1 MLNRQRPR
9 VSILIKALNEE
20 KNIAETIES
29 AIAALD
35 GMSGEIILA
44 DSLSTDSTVEIAQK
58 YPIRIVTL
66 ARAKDRSCGVGAQ
79 LGYQYSSGDYI
90 CLMDGDQRLYRGF
103 LAAAIE
109 CLEADRT
116 LAGVG
121 GAIVER
127 EEGNLEYIKR
137 ATRDDPDRRPGYVT
151 RLDCGGVYRRTAVE
165 SIGFFTDRNLHSG
178 EEFDLGA
185 RLSAQGWR
193 LARVDQL
200 AIDHFGHRGSAYA
213 LLVHRVRSRMAF
225 GAGETLRAA
234 LGRPHFAFVMRHHWR
249 LFTLWTGMHLWWAC
263 LIATPFIFH
272 GATQVISVLAAL
284 ILFPTALMILRC
296 RSVSLGLY
304 SVVAWNVYALCFIP
318 GLLRRRTD
326 PAHWIESREVDD
338 AAEVSNEPVRVGL
351 AAATEAR

>member
-20 KNIAETIES
+20 KNIAEAVES

-44 DSLSTDSTVEIAQK
+44 DSLSTDATVEIAKK

-66 ARAKDRSCGVGAQ
+66 ARTGDRSCGIGAQ
-79 LGYQYSSGDYI
+79 LGYQYSSGDCI

-103 LAAAIE
+103 IAAAIE
-109 CLEADRT
+109 CLEADQT

-121 GAIVER
+121 GVIVER
-127 EEGNLEYIKR
+127 EEDNLEYIKR

-151 RLDCGGVYRRTAVE
+151 RLDCGGIYRRAAIE

-185 RLSAQGWR
+185 RLSARGWR
-193 LARVDQL
+193 LARIDQL

-234 LGRPHFAFVMRHHWR
+234 FGRPHFAAVMRHQWK
-249 LFTLWTGMHLWWAC
+249 LFALWTGVHLWWAC
-263 LIATPFIFH
+263 LVLTPFLIH
-272 GATQVISVLAAL
+272 SPVQLASALAAL
-284 ILFPTALMILRC
+284 ILLPIPCMILRC
-296 RSVSLGLY
+296 RSVSLGFY
-304 SVVAWNVYALCFIP
+304 SVVAWNAYALCFIP

-326 PAHWIESREVDD
+326 PARWVDSREVG
-338 AAEVSNEPVRVGL
+338 EVPEAFPALQRV
-351 AAATEAR
+351 AR

>member
-20 KNIAETIES
+20 KNIAAAIES

-44 DSLSTDSTVEIAQK
+44 DSLSTDSTIEMAKK

-66 ARAKDRSCGVGAQ
+66 ARTGDRSCGVGAQ

-103 LAAAIE
+103 IAAAIE
-109 CLEADRT
+109 CLEADQT

-121 GAIVER
+121 GVIVER
-127 EEGNLEYIKR
+127 EEDNLEYIKR
-137 ATRDDPDRRPGYVT
+137 ATRDDRDRRAGSVT
-151 RLDCGGVYRRTAVE
+151 RLDCGGLYRRTAIE

-185 RLSAQGWR
+185 RLAGQGWR
-193 LARVDQL
+193 LARIDRL

-213 LLVHRVRSRMAF
+213 LLVQRIRSRMAF
-225 GAGETLRAA
+225 GAGETLRAS
-234 LGRPHFAFVMRHHWR
+234 LGKPHFAVVMRHQWK
-249 LFTLWTGMHLWWAC
+249 LFALWTSVHVWWVLLAT
-263 LIATPFIFH
+263 TPFLVNTL
-272 GATQVISVLAAL
+272 AQLALALAAL
-284 ILFPTALMILRC
+284 ILVPIAYMIVRC

-304 SVVAWNVYALCFIP
+304 SVVAWNAYALCFIP

-326 PAHWIESREVDD
+326 PAAWIESREIGEV
-338 AAEVSNEPVRVGL
+338 AEIAPALDRIVG
-351 AAATEAR
+351 

>member
-20 KNIAETIES
+20 GNIAEAVES

-44 DSLSTDSTVEIAQK
+44 DSLSTDATVEVARK
-58 YPIRIVTL
+58 YPIQIVTL
-66 ARAKDRSCGVGAQ
+66 ARAEDRSCGIGAQ

-103 LAAAIE
+103 LAAAVE
-109 CLEADRT
+109 YLEADQT
-116 LAGVG
+116 IAGVG
-121 GAIVER
+121 GVIVER

-151 RLDCGGVYRRTAVE
+151 RLDCGGVYRRAAIE
-165 SIGFFTDRNLHSG
+165 SIGYLTDRNLHSG

-185 RLSAQGWR
+185 RLSAHGWR
-193 LARVDQL
+193 LARIDQL

-213 LLVHRVRSRMAF
+213 LLMQRVRSRIAF

-234 LGRPHFAFVMRHHWR
+234 LGQRHFGFVMRRQWK
-249 LFTLWTGMHLWWAC
+249 LFTLWTSVHVWWLC
-263 LIATPFIFH
+263 LVATPFMVDSVAQF
-272 GATQVISVLAAL
+272 ASVLAAL
-284 ILFPTALMILRC
+284 ILLPTACMILRY
-296 RSVSLGLY
+296 RSVSLGVY

-318 GLLRRRTD
+318 GLLRRRID
-326 PAHWIESREVDD
+326 PRRWIASRRVDEIAD
-338 AAEVSNEPVRVGL
+338 ASSVLQRV
-351 AAATEAR
+351 AR

>member
-20 KNIAETIES
+20 KNISGAIES

-35 GMSGEIILA
+35 GVSGEIILA
-44 DSLSTDSTVEIAQK
+44 DSLSTDSTVEIAKK

-79 LGYQYSSGDYI
+79 LGYQYSAGDYV
-90 CLMDGDQRLYRGF
+90 CVMDGDQRLYRGF

-109 CLEADRT
+109 SLEADQT

-121 GAIVER
+121 GVIVER

-137 ATRDDPDRRPGYVT
+137 ATRDDPGRRPGYVT
-151 RLDCGGVYRRTAVE
+151 RLDCGGVYRRTAIE
-165 SIGFFTDRNLHSG
+165 STGFLTDRNLHSG

-185 RLSAQGWR
+185 RLAAHGWR
-193 LARVDQL
+193 LARIDQL

-213 LLVHRVRSRMAF
+213 LLVQRVRSRMAF

-234 LGRPHFAFVMRHHWR
+234 LFRPQFGFVMRQQWR
-249 LFTLWTGMHLWWAC
+249 LFALWTAMHFWWAC
-263 LIATPFIFH
+263 LAATPFLLH
-272 GATQVISVLAAL
+272 GAMQIISVLAVL
-284 ILFPTALMILRC
+284 ILFPTAFMMLRC
-296 RSVSLGLY
+296 RSISLGLY
-304 SVVAWNVYALCFIP
+304 SVVAWNIYALCFIP

-326 PAHWIESREVDD
+326 PAGWIESRELDEAVG
-338 AAEVSNEPVRVGL
+338 ASTALSRVG
-351 AAATEAR
+351 

>member
-35 GMSGEIILA
+35 GISGEIILA
-44 DSLSTDSTVEIAQK
+44 DSLSTDSTVEIAKK

-109 CLEADRT
+109 CLEADHT

-121 GAIVER
+121 GVIVER

-151 RLDCGGVYRRTAVE
+151 RLDCGGVYRRTAID

-185 RLSAQGWR
+185 RLNAQGWR
-193 LARVDQL
+193 LARIDQL

-213 LLVHRVRSRMAF
+213 LLVQRVRSRMAF

-234 LGRPHFAFVMRHHWR
+234 LGRPHFAFVMRQHWR

-263 LIATPFIFH
+263 LIVTPF
-272 GATQVISVLAAL
+272 
-284 ILFPTALMILRC
+284 LFQGSDTSHIR
-296 RSVSLGLY
+296 VG
-304 SVVAWNVYALCFIP
+304 
-318 GLLRRRTD
+318 GTD
-326 PAHWIESREVDD
+326 PLPDRIDDPSVPLGQPGPLLGSRVERLRPVFHSRTP
-338 AAEVSNEPVRVGL
+338 AAPNRSGTL
-351 AAATEAR
+351 D